1 MRIRVQRIEWTD
13 IFNGMWLPIKF
24 FIALLKQVVSGK
36 RPVLKGSIEQVYVN
50 AYSPEQLQGGSRF
63 DFEVFVKAAVVNVSD
78 CPTTIRSF
86 GLTVRDA
93 DGTHESEYLRE
104 ADKWLMESG
113 NPIQDRFGQVIGSK
127 YEQMSD
133 LGADTAKVPLTLGE
147 QREGWLRFRV
157 MDANP
162 SIAERGLFRLSAVDS
177 FGTKHEVASRSQP
190 PLDSGASLKYLHE

>member
-1 MRIRVQRIEWTD
+1 MRIRVQRIGWTD
-13 IFNGMWLPIKF
+13 IFNGVWLPIKF

-36 RPVLKGSIEQVYVN
+36 RPVLKGSIEQVYVH
-50 AYSPEQLQGGSRF
+50 AYSPEQLQRGSRF

-78 CPTTIRSF
+78 CPATIRSF

-93 DGTHESEYLRE
+93 DGTHESEYLGG

-113 NPIQDRFGQVIGSK
+113 SPIQDGFGQVIGSK

-133 LGADTAKVPLTLGE
+133 LAADTAKAPLTLGV
-147 QREGWLRFRV
+147 QREGWLRFKIV
-157 MDANP
+157 NANP
-162 SIAERGLFRLSAVDS
+162 RTVERGMFRLTAVDS

-190 PLDSGASLKYLHE
+190 PLGSGVSLKYLHE